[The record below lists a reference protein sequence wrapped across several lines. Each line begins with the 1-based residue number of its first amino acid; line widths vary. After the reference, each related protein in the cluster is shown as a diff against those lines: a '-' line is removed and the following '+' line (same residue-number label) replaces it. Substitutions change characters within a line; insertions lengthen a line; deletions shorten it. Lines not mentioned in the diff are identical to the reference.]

1 MSDQNATDEQ
11 RRADVRALVELA
23 VPIDQALNRLAK
35 YPYDYLGEPIQVRSE
50 HVAKAASEFLEG
62 KITASELTAW
72 ANRLE
77 LHDDVLAEGKTDQET
92 DEILEAIFDFA
103 NPELT
108 GCSVED
114 TAKFIRSILTKDSIS
129 N

>member
-1 MSDQNATDEQ
+1 MSDQNAMNEQ

-23 VPIDQALNRLAK
+23 IPIDQALEKLAE
-35 YPYDYLGEPIQVRSE
+35 YPYDYTGEPIQVRSE
-50 HVAKAASEFLEG
+50 HVAKAASKFLEG

-77 LHDDVLAEGKTDQET
+77 LYDDVLVEGKTAQET
-92 DEILEAIFDFA
+92 DEIHEAIFDFS
-103 NPELT
+103 NPELS

-114 TAKFIRSILTKDSIS
+114 TAKFICSILTKDSIS